1 MDGDL
6 MLYDF
11 GSLDELAGSIDGRV
25 NSMNTLVDDLKTKVN
40 NLAAEY
46 QGGASEAF
54 RQTKTKFETAAADL
68 IQVLAKIS
76 IAVKKTREDAHHTE
90 QQNQGRWG

>member
-11 GSLDELAGSIDGRV
+11 ESLDALAGSIDGRV
-25 NSMNTLVDDLKTKVN
+25 NAMQGLVDDLRSKVN

-46 QGGASEAF
+46 QGAASEGF
-54 RQTKTKFETAAADL
+54 RHTKQQFETAANDL

-90 QQNQGRWG
+90 QQNTARW